1 MEPLFTNKCLYT
13 KQNLIEIGN
22 KTSSRKLL
30 TISFISLGLL
40 IFICGMIIG
49 SYALCLLGALCC
61 LIYPL
66 YSLWAVRY
74 LVRIRYQQSHQLYN
88 SDVESVSSF
97 YEDHFVA
104 HSMQDNATFTIAYPQ
119 VAKVFETKN
128 LFFLMLSTR
137 IGFMLE
143 KQGFEGTTAE
153 EFGQFIRARAV
164 GEGRTDLKKRTRRTT
179 FITAAI
185 ILVLFATGITIGLL
199 GDTIEN
205 AIPKTFTYGDYS
217 IKLTRAFDDYYG
229 EWDNGDVTVYCS
241 LNPDENL
248 SSYELI
254 SATAAT
260 YLQDTNKSYGID
272 SVATAVTDTCAWT
285 TYTDSY
291 EGNEYYNYDYVIKSD
306 GDYWYTEFYCLA
318 KDSEKYAPLFEK
330 WAQTITIDK
339 SK

>member
-1 MEPLFTNKCLYT
+1 MEPLFTNKCSYT

-22 KTSSRKLL
+22 KTSSRKFL
-30 TISFISLGLL
+30 TIFFICIGLL

-49 SYALCLLGALCC
+49 NYTFCLLGALCC
-61 LIYPL
+61 IIYPL
-66 YSLWAVRY
+66 YSLLAVRY
-74 LVRIRYQQSHQLYN
+74 SAVRICQQSHQLYSN
-88 SDVESVSSF
+88 DVESVSSF
-97 YEDHFVA
+97 YEDHFVV
-104 HSMQDNATFTIAYPQ
+104 HSIHDNSTNTIAYPQ

-143 KQGFEGTTAE
+143 KRGFEGTTAE

-164 GEGRTDLKKRTRRTT
+164 GEGRTDLKKRTRKTT
-179 FITAAI
+179 FITVAI
-185 ILVLFATGITIGLL
+185 ILVLFAIGITIGLL

-205 AIPKTFTYGDYS
+205 TIPRTFTYGGYS
-217 IKLTRAFDDYYG
+217 IKLTRAFDEYDG
-229 EWDNGDVTVYCS
+229 EWGNRDVTVYCS
-241 LNPDENL
+241 LNPGENL

-254 SATAAT
+254 SGTAAI
-260 YLQDTNKSYGID
+260 YLQDTNKSNGID
-272 SVATAVTDTCAWT
+272 SVVTAVTDTCAWT

-339 SK
+339 K